1 MSPEQQ
7 VASPGARAGENR
19 CTQHSATGF
28 DESRYVRL
36 MHRKTLEGDGP
47 IMAETAAAA

>member
-1 MSPEQQ
+1 MHRHRW
-7 VASPGARAGENR
+7 RAGDAILWDNR

-36 MHRKTLEGDGP
+36 MHRTTLEGDAP
-47 IMAETAAAA
+47 VMAEPAEAA